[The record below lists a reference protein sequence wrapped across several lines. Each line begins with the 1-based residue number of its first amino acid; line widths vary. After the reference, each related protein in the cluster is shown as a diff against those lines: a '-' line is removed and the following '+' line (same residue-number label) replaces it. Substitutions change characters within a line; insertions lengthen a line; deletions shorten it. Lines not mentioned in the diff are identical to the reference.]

1 MTFKSRVR
9 QSYNRGATRLDC
21 ATPNAHEIHL
31 DFASPRVAQRLP
43 TELLQIIYQLLDPV
57 DFHNARST
65 CSSWWYAG
73 FDPWILRIQVKRGGW
88 LSTYENERQNQV
100 PIATALSRII
110 ARESSLMARESAAPD
125 MEDDTCFFQIVINH
139 CVDFTKSKSLGKD
152 EADSGSSVSRYPSSS
167 ERPPETQTYA
177 VPRERQT

>member
-1 MTFKSRVR
+1 MTFRSRVR
-9 QSYNRGATRLDC
+9 RSYNRGTTPSDC
-21 ATPNAHEIHL
+21 ATPTAHEIHL
-31 DFASPRVAQRLP
+31 GFASPGAAQQLP
-43 TELLQIIYQLLDPV
+43 TELLQIIYQLLGPF

-88 LSTYENERQNQV
+88 LSTYENERRNQV

-110 ARESSLMARESAAPD
+110 ARESSLIAREFAVLD
-125 MEDDTCFFQIVINH
+125 KEDHSCFFQIVVNH

-152 EADSGSSVSRYPSSS
+152 EADSGSSIPRHQPSSDGL
-167 ERPPETQTYA
+167 PEPQTYA